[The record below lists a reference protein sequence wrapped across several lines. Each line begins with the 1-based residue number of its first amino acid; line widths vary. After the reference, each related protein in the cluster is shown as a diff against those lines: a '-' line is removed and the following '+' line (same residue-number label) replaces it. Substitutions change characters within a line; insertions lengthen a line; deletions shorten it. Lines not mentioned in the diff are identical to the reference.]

1 MTTEVEVLEDE
12 VHIDLRGRCPV
23 LTFRDLQIDL
33 TDTPMSKSD
42 RAGVRA
48 LDLLITIPIAMLALP
63 VMVLLAL
70 LVAAT
75 SRGPVF
81 YKSHRETVGG
91 RVFSMWKFRT
101 MVADADEVLQQYFA
115 DNPDA
120 KERFERSNK
129 FKKDPRVTRV
139 GRVLRRL
146 SLDELPQLWNVVK
159 GDMSVVGPRP
169 RFDWES
175 ERFGSALP
183 TVERV
188 KGGLTGAWQVSGR
201 SDLTFEERLAIEVE
215 YSLNRTVRRDA
226 AIIAKTALQ
235 MLKGSPGAY

>member
-1 MTTEVEVLEDE
+1 MQTDVELLEHEVS
-12 VHIDLRGRCPV
+12 IDLRGRCPV
-23 LTFRDLQIDL
+23 LNFRDLTIDL
-33 TDTPMSKSD
+33 IDTPVPKSD
-42 RAGVRA
+42 RVRVRI
-48 LDLLITIPIAMLALP
+48 LDLLITLP
-63 VMVLLAL
+63 VAIVAVPVMLVLSII
-70 LVAAT
+70 VACT

-81 YKSHRETVGG
+81 YRSHRETSNGD
-91 RVFSMWKFRT
+91 VFSMWKFRT

-120 KERFERSNK
+120 KELFERNNK
-129 FKKDPRVTRV
+129 FKRDPRVTRV

-146 SLDELPQLWNVVK
+146 SLDELPQLWNVIR

-201 SDLTFEERLAIEVE
+201 SDLTFEERLAIEVK
-215 YSLNRTVRRDA
+215 YATTRSIRHDLK
-226 AIIAKTALQ
+226 IIAKTALQ